1 MRLLAITG
9 LLVAI
14 IVLIPAIGVLVVLGI
29 LAWIRWTW
37 ERS

>member
-9 LLVAI
+9 ILVAVILLVPALGVL
-14 IVLIPAIGVLVVLGI
+14 IVLAI